1 MEINTE
7 LTPTPHSE
15 RNHGIELLRIFA
27 MLLAAVLHILKKG
40 GVITASEGNLAAY
53 STVWLLE
60 AAAYCAVNCYA
71 LISGY
76 VGYSD
81 RPKPLRLARCI
92 ELWLQ
97 VVFYSVIITTV
108 YCIAGVGSVGVS
120 DFADAFLPV
129 TSKQYWYFTAYIGMF
144 FFIPLLNALVRRLN
158 RRALVSLCIMLIA
171 VFSLYDTFAS
181 FWKKDPLALV
191 GGHSPL
197 WLGVLYIFGA
207 AMKKLRVPESMSSKK
222 ALLIYASAA
231 VFTALFKITGD
242 RLLRFVPGSL
252 FVRDTSPTV
261 LLCAAALFALQLLPE
276 RRAAL
281 AAAGLVCAALLTAS
295 ITETNIMSAQGES
308 SYATY
313 NQNATINSV
322 GTAEYLIDGASS
334 YEAIWAQPKPASDD
348 LHLVS
353 YEKREGVA
361 YVSVENDGG
370 EAAISLP
377 IYNYGNYYAAD
388 ESGTPF
394 AITSG
399 ENMRIVLTV
408 PAGYTGTIHVRY
420 HAPGYWRA
428 FEALSAVSLLG
439 VIGCGA
445 FVRRKRRTPATV

>member
-7 LTPTPHSE
+7 LNPTPHSE
-15 RNHGIELLRIFA
+15 WNHGIELLRIFA

-120 DFADAFLPV
+120 NFADAFLPV

-261 LLCAAALFALQLLPE
+261 LLCAAALLVAFARFKPGRKLTEFAVLFAPAAFGVYLLHVSPLVFE
-276 RRAAL
+276 HVIGNRFAFIGRLPFPLIPFAVLPSAGVILVVGL
-281 AAAGLVCAALLTAS
+281 AADKVRILLFKA
-295 ITETNIMSAQGES
+295 
-308 SYATY
+308 
-313 NQNATINSV
+313 
-322 GTAEYLIDGASS
+322 
-334 YEAIWAQPKPASDD
+334 
-348 LHLVS
+348 
-353 YEKREGVA
+353 
-361 YVSVENDGG
+361 
-370 EAAISLP
+370 
-377 IYNYGNYYAAD
+377 
-388 ESGTPF
+388 
-394 AITSG
+394 
-399 ENMRIVLTV
+399 
-408 PAGYTGTIHVRY
+408 
-420 HAPGYWRA
+420 
-428 FEALSAVSLLG
+428 LG
-439 VIGCGA
+439 VPKLCRKAEKSI
-445 FVRRKRRTPATV
+445 RRLWMHVVDAAAKGE

>member
-7 LTPTPHSE
+7 LNPTPHSE

-261 LLCAAALFALQLLPE
+261 LLCAAALLVAFARFKPCRKLTEFAVLFAPAAFGVYLLHVSPLVFE
-276 RRAAL
+276 HVIGNRFAFIGRLPFPLIPFAVLASAGVILAVGL
-281 AAAGLVCAALLTAS
+281 AADKVRILLFKA
-295 ITETNIMSAQGES
+295 
-308 SYATY
+308 
-313 NQNATINSV
+313 
-322 GTAEYLIDGASS
+322 
-334 YEAIWAQPKPASDD
+334 
-348 LHLVS
+348 
-353 YEKREGVA
+353 
-361 YVSVENDGG
+361 
-370 EAAISLP
+370 
-377 IYNYGNYYAAD
+377 
-388 ESGTPF
+388 
-394 AITSG
+394 
-399 ENMRIVLTV
+399 
-408 PAGYTGTIHVRY
+408 
-420 HAPGYWRA
+420 
-428 FEALSAVSLLG
+428 LG
-439 VIGCGA
+439 VPKMCRKAEKSI
-445 FVRRKRRTPATV
+445 RRLWMHVVNAAANRE

>member
-7 LTPTPHSE
+7 LNPTPHSE

-261 LLCAAALFALQLLPE
+261 LLCAAALLVAFARFKPGRKLTEFAVLFAPAAFGVYLLHVSPLVFE
-276 RRAAL
+276 HVIGNRFAFIGRLPFPLIPFAVLASAGFILAVGL
-281 AAAGLVCAALLTAS
+281 AADKVRILLFKA
-295 ITETNIMSAQGES
+295 
-308 SYATY
+308 
-313 NQNATINSV
+313 
-322 GTAEYLIDGASS
+322 
-334 YEAIWAQPKPASDD
+334 
-348 LHLVS
+348 
-353 YEKREGVA
+353 
-361 YVSVENDGG
+361 
-370 EAAISLP
+370 
-377 IYNYGNYYAAD
+377 
-388 ESGTPF
+388 
-394 AITSG
+394 
-399 ENMRIVLTV
+399 
-408 PAGYTGTIHVRY
+408 
-420 HAPGYWRA
+420 
-428 FEALSAVSLLG
+428 LG
-439 VIGCGA
+439 VPKLCRKAEKSI
-445 FVRRKRRTPATV
+445 RRLWMHVVDAAANRE

>member
-7 LTPTPHSE
+7 LNPTPHSA

-120 DFADAFLPV
+120 NFADAFLPV

-261 LLCAAALFALQLLPE
+261 LLCAAALLVAFARFKPGRKLTEFAVLFAPAAFGVYLLHVSPLVFE
-276 RRAAL
+276 HVIGNRFAFIGRLPFPLIPFAVLASAGVILAVGL
-281 AAAGLVCAALLTAS
+281 AADKVRAYCCSKPWGFRSCAEKPKTP
-295 ITETNIMSAQGES
+295 
-308 SYATY
+308 YA
-313 NQNATINSV
+313 
-322 GTAEYLIDGASS
+322 
-334 YEAIWAQPKPASDD
+334 
-348 LHLVS
+348 
-353 YEKREGVA
+353 
-361 YVSVENDGG
+361 
-370 EAAISLP
+370 
-377 IYNYGNYYAAD
+377 
-388 ESGTPF
+388 
-394 AITSG
+394 
-399 ENMRIVLTV
+399 
-408 PAGYTGTIHVRY
+408 
-420 HAPGYWRA
+420 
-428 FEALSAVSLLG
+428 
-439 VIGCGA
+439 GCGCMLLMLLQTGNNQTA
-445 FVRRKRRTPATV
+445 A

>member
-7 LTPTPHSE
+7 LNPTPHSE

-97 VVFYSVIITTV
+97 VVFYSMIITTV

-144 FFIPLLNALVRRLN
+144 FFIPLLNALVRRVN

-261 LLCAAALFALQLLPE
+261 LLCAAALLVAFARFKPCRKLTEFAVLFAPAAFGVYLLHVSPLVFE
-276 RRAAL
+276 HVIGNRFAFIGRLPFPLIPFAVLASAGVILVVGL
-281 AAAGLVCAALLTAS
+281 AADKVRILLFKA
-295 ITETNIMSAQGES
+295 
-308 SYATY
+308 
-313 NQNATINSV
+313 
-322 GTAEYLIDGASS
+322 
-334 YEAIWAQPKPASDD
+334 
-348 LHLVS
+348 
-353 YEKREGVA
+353 
-361 YVSVENDGG
+361 
-370 EAAISLP
+370 
-377 IYNYGNYYAAD
+377 
-388 ESGTPF
+388 
-394 AITSG
+394 
-399 ENMRIVLTV
+399 
-408 PAGYTGTIHVRY
+408 
-420 HAPGYWRA
+420 
-428 FEALSAVSLLG
+428 LG
-439 VIGCGA
+439 VPKMCRKAEKSI
-445 FVRRKRRTPATV
+445 RRLWMHVVDAAANRE

>member
-7 LTPTPHSE
+7 LNPTPHSE

-108 YCIAGVGSVGVS
+108 YCIAGIGSVGVS
-120 DFADAFLPV
+120 NFADAFLPV

-181 FWKKDPLALV
+181 FWKKDPLALI

-261 LLCAAALFALQLLPE
+261 LLCAAAL
-276 RRAAL
+276 
-281 AAAGLVCAALLTAS
+281 LV
-295 ITETNIMSAQGES
+295 
-308 SYATY
+308 
-313 NQNATINSV
+313 
-322 GTAEYLIDGASS
+322 
-334 YEAIWAQPKPASDD
+334 
-348 LHLVS
+348 
-353 YEKREGVA
+353 
-361 YVSVENDGG
+361 
-370 EAAISLP
+370 
-377 IYNYGNYYAAD
+377 
-388 ESGTPF
+388 
-394 AITSG
+394 
-399 ENMRIVLTV
+399 
-408 PAGYTGTIHVRY
+408 
-420 HAPGYWRA
+420 
-428 FEALSAVSLLG
+428 
-439 VIGCGA
+439 A
-445 FVRRKRRTPATV
+445 FVRFKPGRKLTEFAVLFAPAAFGVYLLHVSPLVFEHVIGNRFAFIGRLPFPLIPFAVLASAGVILAVGLAADKVRILLFKALGVPKMCRKAEKSIRRLWMHVVDAAANGE

>member
-7 LTPTPHSE
+7 LNPTPHSE

-60 AAAYCAVNCYA
+60 TAAYCAVNCYA

-261 LLCAAALFALQLLPE
+261 LLCAAALLVAFARFKPCRKLTEFAVLFAPAAFGVYLLHVSPLVFE
-276 RRAAL
+276 HVIGNRFAFIGRLPFPLIPFAVLASAGVILAVGL
-281 AAAGLVCAALLTAS
+281 AADKVRILLFKA
-295 ITETNIMSAQGES
+295 
-308 SYATY
+308 
-313 NQNATINSV
+313 
-322 GTAEYLIDGASS
+322 
-334 YEAIWAQPKPASDD
+334 
-348 LHLVS
+348 
-353 YEKREGVA
+353 
-361 YVSVENDGG
+361 
-370 EAAISLP
+370 
-377 IYNYGNYYAAD
+377 
-388 ESGTPF
+388 
-394 AITSG
+394 
-399 ENMRIVLTV
+399 
-408 PAGYTGTIHVRY
+408 
-420 HAPGYWRA
+420 
-428 FEALSAVSLLG
+428 LG
-439 VIGCGA
+439 VPKLCRKAEKSI
-445 FVRRKRRTPATV
+445 RRLWMHVVDAAANGE

>member
-7 LTPTPHSE
+7 LNPTPHSE

-261 LLCAAALFALQLLPE
+261 LLCAAALLVAFARFKPGRKLIEFAVLFAPAAFGVYLLHVSPLGCSNIVIAIVLLY
-276 RRAAL
+276 RRL
-281 AAAGLVCAALLTAS
+281 PFPLTRSPCLPRQELSWLSDLRRTKCAYCCSKPWGFRSCAEKPKT
-295 ITETNIMSAQGES
+295 
-308 SYATY
+308 SYA
-313 NQNATINSV
+313 
-322 GTAEYLIDGASS
+322 
-334 YEAIWAQPKPASDD
+334 
-348 LHLVS
+348 
-353 YEKREGVA
+353 
-361 YVSVENDGG
+361 
-370 EAAISLP
+370 
-377 IYNYGNYYAAD
+377 
-388 ESGTPF
+388 
-394 AITSG
+394 
-399 ENMRIVLTV
+399 
-408 PAGYTGTIHVRY
+408 
-420 HAPGYWRA
+420 
-428 FEALSAVSLLG
+428 
-439 VIGCGA
+439 GCGCMLLMLLQTGNNQTA
-445 FVRRKRRTPATV
+445 A

>member
-7 LTPTPHSE
+7 LNPTPHSE

-261 LLCAAALFALQLLPE
+261 LLCAAALLVAFARFKPCRKLTEFAVLFAPAAFGVYLLHVSPLVFE
-276 RRAAL
+276 HVIGNRFAFIGRLPFPLIPFAVLASAGVILAVGL
-281 AAAGLVCAALLTAS
+281 AADKVRILLFKA
-295 ITETNIMSAQGES
+295 
-308 SYATY
+308 
-313 NQNATINSV
+313 
-322 GTAEYLIDGASS
+322 
-334 YEAIWAQPKPASDD
+334 
-348 LHLVS
+348 
-353 YEKREGVA
+353 
-361 YVSVENDGG
+361 
-370 EAAISLP
+370 
-377 IYNYGNYYAAD
+377 
-388 ESGTPF
+388 
-394 AITSG
+394 
-399 ENMRIVLTV
+399 
-408 PAGYTGTIHVRY
+408 
-420 HAPGYWRA
+420 
-428 FEALSAVSLLG
+428 LG
-439 VIGCGA
+439 VPKLCRKAEKSI
-445 FVRRKRRTPATV
+445 RRLWMHVVDAAANRE

>member
-7 LTPTPHSE
+7 LNPTPHSE

-207 AMKKLRVPESMSSKK
+207 AMRKLRVPESISSKK
-222 ALLIYASAA
+222 ALLVYFSAA

-261 LLCAAALFALQLLPE
+261 LLCAAALSVAFARFKPGRKLTEFSVLLAP
-276 RRAAL
+276 AAFGVYLLHVSPLVFEHVIGNRFAFIGRLPFPLIPFAVLASAGVILVVGL
-281 AAAGLVCAALLTAS
+281 AADKVRILLFKA
-295 ITETNIMSAQGES
+295 
-308 SYATY
+308 
-313 NQNATINSV
+313 
-322 GTAEYLIDGASS
+322 
-334 YEAIWAQPKPASDD
+334 
-348 LHLVS
+348 
-353 YEKREGVA
+353 
-361 YVSVENDGG
+361 
-370 EAAISLP
+370 
-377 IYNYGNYYAAD
+377 
-388 ESGTPF
+388 
-394 AITSG
+394 
-399 ENMRIVLTV
+399 
-408 PAGYTGTIHVRY
+408 
-420 HAPGYWRA
+420 
-428 FEALSAVSLLG
+428 LG
-439 VIGCGA
+439 VPKMCRKAEKSI
-445 FVRRKRRTPATV
+445 RRLWMHVVDAAANRE

>member
-7 LTPTPHSE
+7 LNPTPHSE

-40 GVITASEGNLAAY
+40 CVITASEGNLAAY

-261 LLCAAALFALQLLPE
+261 LLCAAALLVAFARFKPGRKLTEFAVLFAPAAFGVYLLHVSPLVFE
-276 RRAAL
+276 HVIGNRFAFIGRLPFPLIPFAVLASAGVILVVGL
-281 AAAGLVCAALLTAS
+281 AADKVRILLFKA
-295 ITETNIMSAQGES
+295 
-308 SYATY
+308 
-313 NQNATINSV
+313 
-322 GTAEYLIDGASS
+322 
-334 YEAIWAQPKPASDD
+334 
-348 LHLVS
+348 
-353 YEKREGVA
+353 
-361 YVSVENDGG
+361 
-370 EAAISLP
+370 
-377 IYNYGNYYAAD
+377 
-388 ESGTPF
+388 
-394 AITSG
+394 
-399 ENMRIVLTV
+399 
-408 PAGYTGTIHVRY
+408 
-420 HAPGYWRA
+420 
-428 FEALSAVSLLG
+428 LG
-439 VIGCGA
+439 VPKLCRKAEKSI
-445 FVRRKRRTPATV
+445 RRLWMHVVDAAAKGE

>member
-231 VFTALFKITGD
+231 VFTALFKIAGD

-261 LLCAAALFALQLLPE
+261 LLCAAALLVAFASFKPGRKLTEFAVLFAPAAFGVYLLHVSPLVFE
-276 RRAAL
+276 HVIGNRFAFIGRLPFPLIPFAVLASAGVILAVGL
-281 AAAGLVCAALLTAS
+281 AADKVRILLFKA
-295 ITETNIMSAQGES
+295 
-308 SYATY
+308 
-313 NQNATINSV
+313 
-322 GTAEYLIDGASS
+322 
-334 YEAIWAQPKPASDD
+334 
-348 LHLVS
+348 
-353 YEKREGVA
+353 
-361 YVSVENDGG
+361 
-370 EAAISLP
+370 
-377 IYNYGNYYAAD
+377 
-388 ESGTPF
+388 
-394 AITSG
+394 
-399 ENMRIVLTV
+399 
-408 PAGYTGTIHVRY
+408 
-420 HAPGYWRA
+420 
-428 FEALSAVSLLG
+428 LG
-439 VIGCGA
+439 VPKLCRKAEKSI
-445 FVRRKRRTPATV
+445 RRLWMHVVDAAANRE

>member
-261 LLCAAALFALQLLPE
+261 LLCAAALLVAFASFKPGRKLTEFAVLFAPAAFGVYLLHVSPLVFE
-276 RRAAL
+276 HVIGNRFAFIGRLPFPLIPFAVLASAGVILAVGL
-281 AAAGLVCAALLTAS
+281 AADKVRILLFKA
-295 ITETNIMSAQGES
+295 
-308 SYATY
+308 
-313 NQNATINSV
+313 
-322 GTAEYLIDGASS
+322 
-334 YEAIWAQPKPASDD
+334 
-348 LHLVS
+348 
-353 YEKREGVA
+353 
-361 YVSVENDGG
+361 
-370 EAAISLP
+370 
-377 IYNYGNYYAAD
+377 
-388 ESGTPF
+388 
-394 AITSG
+394 
-399 ENMRIVLTV
+399 
-408 PAGYTGTIHVRY
+408 
-420 HAPGYWRA
+420 
-428 FEALSAVSLLG
+428 LG
-439 VIGCGA
+439 VPKLCRKAEKSI
-445 FVRRKRRTPATV
+445 RRLWMHVVDVAANRE

>member
-7 LTPTPHSE
+7 LNPTPHSE

-108 YCIAGVGSVGVS
+108 YCIAGVGFVGVS

-261 LLCAAALFALQLLPE
+261 LLCAAALLVAFARFKPCRKLTEFAVLFAPAAFGVYLLHVSPLVFEHVIGNRFAFIGRLPVPLLPF
-276 RRAAL
+276 AVLASAGVILAVGL
-281 AAAGLVCAALLTAS
+281 AADKVRILLFKA
-295 ITETNIMSAQGES
+295 
-308 SYATY
+308 
-313 NQNATINSV
+313 
-322 GTAEYLIDGASS
+322 
-334 YEAIWAQPKPASDD
+334 
-348 LHLVS
+348 
-353 YEKREGVA
+353 
-361 YVSVENDGG
+361 
-370 EAAISLP
+370 
-377 IYNYGNYYAAD
+377 
-388 ESGTPF
+388 
-394 AITSG
+394 
-399 ENMRIVLTV
+399 
-408 PAGYTGTIHVRY
+408 
-420 HAPGYWRA
+420 
-428 FEALSAVSLLG
+428 LG
-439 VIGCGA
+439 VPKLCRKAEKSI
-445 FVRRKRRTPATV
+445 RRLWMHVVDAAANRE

>member
-7 LTPTPHSE
+7 LNPTPHSE

-108 YCIAGVGSVGVS
+108 YCIAGVGFVGVS

-197 WLGVLYIFGA
+197 WLGVLYISGA

-261 LLCAAALFALQLLPE
+261 LLCAAALLVAFARFKPCRKLTEFAVLFAPAAFGVYLLHVSPLVFEHVIGNRFAFIGRLPFPLLPF
-276 RRAAL
+276 AVLASAGVILAVGL
-281 AAAGLVCAALLTAS
+281 AADKVRILLFKA
-295 ITETNIMSAQGES
+295 
-308 SYATY
+308 
-313 NQNATINSV
+313 
-322 GTAEYLIDGASS
+322 
-334 YEAIWAQPKPASDD
+334 
-348 LHLVS
+348 
-353 YEKREGVA
+353 
-361 YVSVENDGG
+361 
-370 EAAISLP
+370 
-377 IYNYGNYYAAD
+377 
-388 ESGTPF
+388 
-394 AITSG
+394 
-399 ENMRIVLTV
+399 
-408 PAGYTGTIHVRY
+408 
-420 HAPGYWRA
+420 
-428 FEALSAVSLLG
+428 LG
-439 VIGCGA
+439 VPKLCRKAEKSI
-445 FVRRKRRTPATV
+445 RRLWMHVVDAAANRE

>member
-7 LTPTPHSE
+7 LNPTPHSE

-27 MLLAAVLHILKKG
+27 MLLAALLHILKKG

-261 LLCAAALFALQLLPE
+261 LLCAAALSVAFARFKPCRKLTEFAVLFAPAAFGVYLLHVSPLVFE
-276 RRAAL
+276 HVIGNRFAFIGRLPFPLIPFAVLASAGVILAVGL
-281 AAAGLVCAALLTAS
+281 AADKVRILLFKA
-295 ITETNIMSAQGES
+295 
-308 SYATY
+308 
-313 NQNATINSV
+313 
-322 GTAEYLIDGASS
+322 
-334 YEAIWAQPKPASDD
+334 
-348 LHLVS
+348 
-353 YEKREGVA
+353 
-361 YVSVENDGG
+361 
-370 EAAISLP
+370 
-377 IYNYGNYYAAD
+377 
-388 ESGTPF
+388 
-394 AITSG
+394 
-399 ENMRIVLTV
+399 
-408 PAGYTGTIHVRY
+408 
-420 HAPGYWRA
+420 
-428 FEALSAVSLLG
+428 LG
-439 VIGCGA
+439 VPKLCRKAEKSI
-445 FVRRKRRTPATV
+445 RRLWMHVVDAAANRE

>member
-7 LTPTPHSE
+7 LNPTPHSE

-261 LLCAAALFALQLLPE
+261 LLCAAALLVAFARFKPCRKLTEFAVLFAPAAFGVYLLHVSPLVFE
-276 RRAAL
+276 HVIGNRFAFIGRLPFPLIPFAVLASAGVILAVGL
-281 AAAGLVCAALLTAS
+281 AADKVRILLFKA
-295 ITETNIMSAQGES
+295 
-308 SYATY
+308 
-313 NQNATINSV
+313 
-322 GTAEYLIDGASS
+322 
-334 YEAIWAQPKPASDD
+334 
-348 LHLVS
+348 
-353 YEKREGVA
+353 
-361 YVSVENDGG
+361 
-370 EAAISLP
+370 
-377 IYNYGNYYAAD
+377 
-388 ESGTPF
+388 
-394 AITSG
+394 
-399 ENMRIVLTV
+399 
-408 PAGYTGTIHVRY
+408 
-420 HAPGYWRA
+420 
-428 FEALSAVSLLG
+428 LG
-439 VIGCGA
+439 VPKMCRKAEKSI
-445 FVRRKRRTPATV
+445 RRLWMHVVDAAANRE

>member
-7 LTPTPHSE
+7 LNPTPHSE

-144 FFIPLLNALVRRLN
+144 FFTPLLNALVRRLN

-261 LLCAAALFALQLLPE
+261 LLCAAALSVAFAHFKPGRKLTEFAVLFAPAAFGVYLLHVSPLVFE
-276 RRAAL
+276 HVIGNRFAFIGRLPFPLIPFAVLASAGVILAVGL
-281 AAAGLVCAALLTAS
+281 AADKVRILLFKA
-295 ITETNIMSAQGES
+295 
-308 SYATY
+308 
-313 NQNATINSV
+313 
-322 GTAEYLIDGASS
+322 
-334 YEAIWAQPKPASDD
+334 
-348 LHLVS
+348 
-353 YEKREGVA
+353 
-361 YVSVENDGG
+361 
-370 EAAISLP
+370 
-377 IYNYGNYYAAD
+377 
-388 ESGTPF
+388 
-394 AITSG
+394 
-399 ENMRIVLTV
+399 
-408 PAGYTGTIHVRY
+408 
-420 HAPGYWRA
+420 
-428 FEALSAVSLLG
+428 LG
-439 VIGCGA
+439 VPKLCRKAEKSI
-445 FVRRKRRTPATV
+445 RRLWMHVVDAAANRE

>member
-261 LLCAAALFALQLLPE
+261 LLCAAALLVAFASFKPGRKLTEFAVLFAPAAFGVYLLHVSPLVFE
-276 RRAAL
+276 HVIGNRFAFIGRLPFPLIPFAVLASAVVILAVGL
-281 AAAGLVCAALLTAS
+281 AADKVRILLFKA
-295 ITETNIMSAQGES
+295 
-308 SYATY
+308 
-313 NQNATINSV
+313 
-322 GTAEYLIDGASS
+322 
-334 YEAIWAQPKPASDD
+334 
-348 LHLVS
+348 
-353 YEKREGVA
+353 
-361 YVSVENDGG
+361 
-370 EAAISLP
+370 
-377 IYNYGNYYAAD
+377 
-388 ESGTPF
+388 
-394 AITSG
+394 
-399 ENMRIVLTV
+399 
-408 PAGYTGTIHVRY
+408 
-420 HAPGYWRA
+420 
-428 FEALSAVSLLG
+428 LG
-439 VIGCGA
+439 VPKLCRKAEKSI
-445 FVRRKRRTPATV
+445 RRLWMHVVDAAANRE

>member
-7 LTPTPHSE
+7 LNPTPHSE

-261 LLCAAALFALQLLPE
+261 LLCAAALSVAFARFKPCRKLTEFAVLFAPAAFGVYLLHVSPLVFE
-276 RRAAL
+276 HVIGNRFAFIGRLPFPLIPFAVLASAGVILAVGL
-281 AAAGLVCAALLTAS
+281 AADKVRILLFKA
-295 ITETNIMSAQGES
+295 
-308 SYATY
+308 
-313 NQNATINSV
+313 
-322 GTAEYLIDGASS
+322 
-334 YEAIWAQPKPASDD
+334 
-348 LHLVS
+348 
-353 YEKREGVA
+353 
-361 YVSVENDGG
+361 
-370 EAAISLP
+370 
-377 IYNYGNYYAAD
+377 
-388 ESGTPF
+388 
-394 AITSG
+394 
-399 ENMRIVLTV
+399 
-408 PAGYTGTIHVRY
+408 
-420 HAPGYWRA
+420 
-428 FEALSAVSLLG
+428 LG
-439 VIGCGA
+439 VPKMCRKAEKSI
-445 FVRRKRRTPATV
+445 RRLWMHVVDAAANRE

>member
-1 MEINTE
+1 MKINTE
-7 LTPTPHSE
+7 LNPTPHSE

-158 RRALVSLCIMLIA
+158 RRALVSFCIMLIA

-261 LLCAAALFALQLLPE
+261 LLCAAALSVAFARFKPGRKLTEFAVLFAP
-276 RRAAL
+276 AAFRSCSNTL
-281 AAAGLVCAALLTAS
+281 
-295 ITETNIMSAQGES
+295 SA
-308 SYATY
+308 
-313 NQNATINSV
+313 
-322 GTAEYLIDGASS
+322 
-334 YEAIWAQPKPASDD
+334 
-348 LHLVS
+348 
-353 YEKREGVA
+353 
-361 YVSVENDGG
+361 
-370 EAAISLP
+370 
-377 IYNYGNYYAAD
+377 
-388 ESGTPF
+388 
-394 AITSG
+394 
-399 ENMRIVLTV
+399 IVLL
-408 PAGYTGTIHVRY
+408 
-420 HAPGYWRA
+420 
-428 FEALSAVSLLG
+428 LSGGFRSRLSRSPCLPRQELSWLSDLRRTKCAYCCSKPWVFRRCAEKPKNPYA
-439 VIGCGA
+439 GCGCMLLMLPQTGNNQTA
-445 FVRRKRRTPATV
+445 A

>member
-1 MEINTE
+1 MKINTE
-7 LTPTPHSE
+7 LNPTPHSE

-181 FWKKDPLALV
+181 FWKKDPLARV

-261 LLCAAALFALQLLPE
+261 LLCAAALLVAFARFKPGRKLTEFAVLFAPAAFGVYLLHVSPLVFE
-276 RRAAL
+276 HVIGNRFAFIGRLPFPLIPFAVLASAGVILAVGL
-281 AAAGLVCAALLTAS
+281 AADKVRILLFKA
-295 ITETNIMSAQGES
+295 
-308 SYATY
+308 
-313 NQNATINSV
+313 
-322 GTAEYLIDGASS
+322 
-334 YEAIWAQPKPASDD
+334 
-348 LHLVS
+348 
-353 YEKREGVA
+353 
-361 YVSVENDGG
+361 
-370 EAAISLP
+370 
-377 IYNYGNYYAAD
+377 
-388 ESGTPF
+388 
-394 AITSG
+394 
-399 ENMRIVLTV
+399 
-408 PAGYTGTIHVRY
+408 
-420 HAPGYWRA
+420 
-428 FEALSAVSLLG
+428 LG
-439 VIGCGA
+439 VPKMCRKAEKSI
-445 FVRRKRRTPATV
+445 RRLWMHVVDAAANRE

>member
-7 LTPTPHSE
+7 LNPTPHSE

-261 LLCAAALFALQLLPE
+261 LLCAAALSVAFARFKPGRKLTEFAVLLAP
-276 RRAAL
+276 AAFGVYLLHVSPLVFEHVIGNRFAFIGRLPFPLIPFAVLASAGVILAVGL
-281 AAAGLVCAALLTAS
+281 AADKVRILLFKA
-295 ITETNIMSAQGES
+295 
-308 SYATY
+308 
-313 NQNATINSV
+313 
-322 GTAEYLIDGASS
+322 
-334 YEAIWAQPKPASDD
+334 
-348 LHLVS
+348 
-353 YEKREGVA
+353 
-361 YVSVENDGG
+361 
-370 EAAISLP
+370 
-377 IYNYGNYYAAD
+377 
-388 ESGTPF
+388 
-394 AITSG
+394 
-399 ENMRIVLTV
+399 
-408 PAGYTGTIHVRY
+408 
-420 HAPGYWRA
+420 
-428 FEALSAVSLLG
+428 LG
-439 VIGCGA
+439 VPKLCRKAEKSI
-445 FVRRKRRTPATV
+445 RRLWMHVVDAAANRE

>member
-7 LTPTPHSE
+7 LNPTPHSE

-222 ALLIYASAA
+222 ALLLYASAA

-261 LLCAAALFALQLLPE
+261 LLCAAALLVTFARFKPGRKLTEFAVLFAPAAFGVYLLHVSPLVFE
-276 RRAAL
+276 HVIGNRFAFIGRLPFPLIPFAVLASAGVILAVGL
-281 AAAGLVCAALLTAS
+281 AADKVRILLFKALRVPKLCRKAEKSIRRLWMHVVDAAA
-295 ITETNIMSAQGES
+295 N
-308 SYATY
+308 
-313 NQNATINSV
+313 
-322 GTAEYLIDGASS
+322 
-334 YEAIWAQPKPASDD
+334 
-348 LHLVS
+348 
-353 YEKREGVA
+353 RE
-361 YVSVENDGG
+361 
-370 EAAISLP
+370 
-377 IYNYGNYYAAD
+377 
-388 ESGTPF
+388 
-394 AITSG
+394 
-399 ENMRIVLTV
+399 
-408 PAGYTGTIHVRY
+408 
-420 HAPGYWRA
+420 
-428 FEALSAVSLLG
+428 
-439 VIGCGA
+439 
-445 FVRRKRRTPATV
+445 

>member
-7 LTPTPHSE
+7 LNPTPHSE
-15 RNHGIELLRIFA
+15 RKHGIELLRIFA

-60 AAAYCAVNCYA
+60 AAAYCAVNRYA

-120 DFADAFLPV
+120 NFADAFLPV

-261 LLCAAALFALQLLPE
+261 LLCAAALFVAFARFTPGRRLTEFAVLLAP
-276 RRAAL
+276 AAFGVYLLHVSPLVFEHVIGNRFAFIGRLPFPLIPFAVLASAGVILVVGL
-281 AAAGLVCAALLTAS
+281 AADKVRILLFKA
-295 ITETNIMSAQGES
+295 
-308 SYATY
+308 
-313 NQNATINSV
+313 
-322 GTAEYLIDGASS
+322 
-334 YEAIWAQPKPASDD
+334 
-348 LHLVS
+348 
-353 YEKREGVA
+353 
-361 YVSVENDGG
+361 
-370 EAAISLP
+370 
-377 IYNYGNYYAAD
+377 
-388 ESGTPF
+388 
-394 AITSG
+394 
-399 ENMRIVLTV
+399 
-408 PAGYTGTIHVRY
+408 
-420 HAPGYWRA
+420 
-428 FEALSAVSLLG
+428 LG
-439 VIGCGA
+439 VPKLCRKAEKSI
-445 FVRRKRRTPATV
+445 RRLWMHVVDAAANRE

>member
-7 LTPTPHSE
+7 LNPAPHSA

-120 DFADAFLPV
+120 NFADAFLPV

-242 RLLRFVPGSL
+242 RLLRFVPEVFS
-252 FVRDTSPTV
+252 
-261 LLCAAALFALQLLPE
+261 C
-276 RRAAL
+276 
-281 AAAGLVCAALLTAS
+281 
-295 ITETNIMSAQGES
+295 
-308 SYATY
+308 
-313 NQNATINSV
+313 
-322 GTAEYLIDGASS
+322 
-334 YEAIWAQPKPASDD
+334 
-348 LHLVS
+348 
-353 YEKREGVA
+353 
-361 YVSVENDGG
+361 
-370 EAAISLP
+370 
-377 IYNYGNYYAAD
+377 
-388 ESGTPF
+388 GTPPRRCC
-394 AITSG
+394 S
-399 ENMRIVLTV
+399 
-408 PAGYTGTIHVRY
+408 
-420 HAPGYWRA
+420 APPR
-428 FEALSAVSLLG
+428 
-439 VIGCGA
+439 C
-445 FVRRKRRTPATV
+445 

>member
-7 LTPTPHSE
+7 LNPTPHSE
-15 RNHGIELLRIFA
+15 WNHGIELLRIFA

-207 AMKKLRVPESMSSKK
+207 AMKKLHVPESMSSKK

-261 LLCAAALFALQLLPE
+261 LLCAAALLVAFARFKPGRKLTEFAVLFAPAAFGVYLLHVSPLVFE
-276 RRAAL
+276 HVIGNRFAFIGRLPFPLIPFAVLASAGVILVVGL
-281 AAAGLVCAALLTAS
+281 AADKVRILLFKA
-295 ITETNIMSAQGES
+295 
-308 SYATY
+308 
-313 NQNATINSV
+313 
-322 GTAEYLIDGASS
+322 
-334 YEAIWAQPKPASDD
+334 
-348 LHLVS
+348 
-353 YEKREGVA
+353 
-361 YVSVENDGG
+361 
-370 EAAISLP
+370 
-377 IYNYGNYYAAD
+377 
-388 ESGTPF
+388 
-394 AITSG
+394 
-399 ENMRIVLTV
+399 
-408 PAGYTGTIHVRY
+408 
-420 HAPGYWRA
+420 
-428 FEALSAVSLLG
+428 LG
-439 VIGCGA
+439 VPKLCRKAEKSI
-445 FVRRKRRTPATV
+445 RRLWMHVVDAAAKGE

>member
-7 LTPTPHSE
+7 LNPTPHSE

-108 YCIAGVGSVGVS
+108 YCIAGGGSVGVS
-120 DFADAFLPV
+120 NFADAFLPV

-261 LLCAAALFALQLLPE
+261 LLCAAALLVAFARFKPCRKLTEFAVLFAPAAFGVYLLHVSPLVFEHVIGNRFAFIGRLPFPLLPF
-276 RRAAL
+276 AVLASAGVILAVGL
-281 AAAGLVCAALLTAS
+281 AADKVRILLFKA
-295 ITETNIMSAQGES
+295 
-308 SYATY
+308 
-313 NQNATINSV
+313 
-322 GTAEYLIDGASS
+322 
-334 YEAIWAQPKPASDD
+334 
-348 LHLVS
+348 
-353 YEKREGVA
+353 
-361 YVSVENDGG
+361 
-370 EAAISLP
+370 
-377 IYNYGNYYAAD
+377 
-388 ESGTPF
+388 
-394 AITSG
+394 
-399 ENMRIVLTV
+399 
-408 PAGYTGTIHVRY
+408 
-420 HAPGYWRA
+420 
-428 FEALSAVSLLG
+428 LG
-439 VIGCGA
+439 VPKLCRKAEKSI
-445 FVRRKRRTPATV
+445 RRLWMHVVDAAANRE

>member
-7 LTPTPHSE
+7 LNPTPHSE

-261 LLCAAALFALQLLPE
+261 LLCAAALLVAFARFKPCRKLTEFAVLFAPAAFGVYLLHVSPLVFEHVIGNRFAFIGRLPFPLLPF
-276 RRAAL
+276 AVLASAGVILAVGL
-281 AAAGLVCAALLTAS
+281 AADKVRILLFKALGVPKMCRKAEKS
-295 ITETNIMSAQGES
+295 IRRLWMH
-308 SYATY
+308 
-313 NQNATINSV
+313 V
-322 GTAEYLIDGASS
+322 
-334 YEAIWAQPKPASDD
+334 
-348 LHLVS
+348 V
-353 YEKREGVA
+353 
-361 YVSVENDGG
+361 
-370 EAAISLP
+370 EAAA
-377 IYNYGNYYAAD
+377 NR
-388 ESGTPF
+388 E
-394 AITSG
+394 
-399 ENMRIVLTV
+399 
-408 PAGYTGTIHVRY
+408 
-420 HAPGYWRA
+420 
-428 FEALSAVSLLG
+428 
-439 VIGCGA
+439 
-445 FVRRKRRTPATV
+445 

>member
-7 LTPTPHSE
+7 LNPTPHSE

-108 YCIAGVGSVGVS
+108 YCIAGVGSIGVS

-261 LLCAAALFALQLLPE
+261 LLCAAALSVAFARFKPGRKLTEFGVLFAPAAFGVYLLHVSPLVFE
-276 RRAAL
+276 HVIGNRFAFIGRLPFPLIPFAVLASAGVILVVGL
-281 AAAGLVCAALLTAS
+281 AADKVRILLFKA
-295 ITETNIMSAQGES
+295 
-308 SYATY
+308 
-313 NQNATINSV
+313 
-322 GTAEYLIDGASS
+322 
-334 YEAIWAQPKPASDD
+334 
-348 LHLVS
+348 
-353 YEKREGVA
+353 
-361 YVSVENDGG
+361 
-370 EAAISLP
+370 
-377 IYNYGNYYAAD
+377 
-388 ESGTPF
+388 
-394 AITSG
+394 
-399 ENMRIVLTV
+399 
-408 PAGYTGTIHVRY
+408 
-420 HAPGYWRA
+420 
-428 FEALSAVSLLG
+428 LG
-439 VIGCGA
+439 VPKLCRKAEKSI
-445 FVRRKRRTPATV
+445 RRLWMHVVDAAANRE

>member
-7 LTPTPHSE
+7 LNPTPHSE

-108 YCIAGVGSVGVS
+108 YCIAGVGFVGVS

-261 LLCAAALFALQLLPE
+261 LLCAAALLVAFARFKPCRKLTEFAVLFAPAAFGVYLLHVSPLVFE
-276 RRAAL
+276 HVIGNRFAFIGRLPFPLIPFAVLASAGVILVVGL
-281 AAAGLVCAALLTAS
+281 AADKVRILLFKA
-295 ITETNIMSAQGES
+295 
-308 SYATY
+308 
-313 NQNATINSV
+313 
-322 GTAEYLIDGASS
+322 
-334 YEAIWAQPKPASDD
+334 
-348 LHLVS
+348 
-353 YEKREGVA
+353 
-361 YVSVENDGG
+361 
-370 EAAISLP
+370 
-377 IYNYGNYYAAD
+377 
-388 ESGTPF
+388 
-394 AITSG
+394 
-399 ENMRIVLTV
+399 
-408 PAGYTGTIHVRY
+408 
-420 HAPGYWRA
+420 
-428 FEALSAVSLLG
+428 LG
-439 VIGCGA
+439 VPKMCRKAEKSI
-445 FVRRKRRTPATV
+445 RRLWMHVVDAAANRE

>member
-158 RRALVSLCIMLIA
+158 RR
-171 VFSLYDTFAS
+171 
-181 FWKKDPLALV
+181 
-191 GGHSPL
+191 
-197 WLGVLYIFGA
+197 
-207 AMKKLRVPESMSSKK
+207 
-222 ALLIYASAA
+222 
-231 VFTALFKITGD
+231 
-242 RLLRFVPGSL
+242 
-252 FVRDTSPTV
+252 
-261 LLCAAALFALQLLPE
+261 
-276 RRAAL
+276 
-281 AAAGLVCAALLTAS
+281 
-295 ITETNIMSAQGES
+295 
-308 SYATY
+308 
-313 NQNATINSV
+313 
-322 GTAEYLIDGASS
+322 
-334 YEAIWAQPKPASDD
+334 
-348 LHLVS
+348 
-353 YEKREGVA
+353 
-361 YVSVENDGG
+361 
-370 EAAISLP
+370 
-377 IYNYGNYYAAD
+377 
-388 ESGTPF
+388 
-394 AITSG
+394 
-399 ENMRIVLTV
+399 
-408 PAGYTGTIHVRY
+408 
-420 HAPGYWRA
+420 
-428 FEALSAVSLLG
+428 
-439 VIGCGA
+439 GC
-445 FVRRKRRTPATV
+445 

>member
-7 LTPTPHSE
+7 LNPTPHSE

-261 LLCAAALFALQLLPE
+261 LLCAAAL
-276 RRAAL
+276 
-281 AAAGLVCAALLTAS
+281 LV
-295 ITETNIMSAQGES
+295 
-308 SYATY
+308 
-313 NQNATINSV
+313 
-322 GTAEYLIDGASS
+322 
-334 YEAIWAQPKPASDD
+334 
-348 LHLVS
+348 
-353 YEKREGVA
+353 
-361 YVSVENDGG
+361 
-370 EAAISLP
+370 
-377 IYNYGNYYAAD
+377 
-388 ESGTPF
+388 
-394 AITSG
+394 
-399 ENMRIVLTV
+399 
-408 PAGYTGTIHVRY
+408 
-420 HAPGYWRA
+420 
-428 FEALSAVSLLG
+428 
-439 VIGCGA
+439 A
-445 FVRRKRRTPATV
+445 FVRFKPGRKLTEFAVLFAPAAFGVYLLHVSPLVFEHVIGNRFAFIGRLPFPLIPFAVLASAGVILAVGLAADKVRILLFKALGVPKMCRKAEKSIRRLWMHVVDAAANGE

>member
-7 LTPTPHSE
+7 LNPTPHSE

-120 DFADAFLPV
+120 NFADAFLPV

-207 AMKKLRVPESMSSKK
+207 AMKKLHVPESMSSKK

-261 LLCAAALFALQLLPE
+261 LLCAAALLVAFARFKPGRKLTEFAVLFAPAAFGVYLLHVSPLVFE
-276 RRAAL
+276 HVIGNRFAFIGRLPFPLIPFAVLASAGVILVVGL
-281 AAAGLVCAALLTAS
+281 AADKVRILLFKA
-295 ITETNIMSAQGES
+295 
-308 SYATY
+308 
-313 NQNATINSV
+313 
-322 GTAEYLIDGASS
+322 
-334 YEAIWAQPKPASDD
+334 
-348 LHLVS
+348 
-353 YEKREGVA
+353 
-361 YVSVENDGG
+361 
-370 EAAISLP
+370 
-377 IYNYGNYYAAD
+377 
-388 ESGTPF
+388 
-394 AITSG
+394 
-399 ENMRIVLTV
+399 
-408 PAGYTGTIHVRY
+408 
-420 HAPGYWRA
+420 
-428 FEALSAVSLLG
+428 LG
-439 VIGCGA
+439 VPKLCRKAEKSI
-445 FVRRKRRTPATV
+445 RRLWMHVVDAAAKGE

>member
-7 LTPTPHSE
+7 LNPTPHSE

-261 LLCAAALFALQLLPE
+261 LLCAAALLVAFASFKPGRKLTEFAVLFAPAAFGVYLLHVSPLVFE
-276 RRAAL
+276 HVIGNRFAFIGRLPFPLIPFAVLASAGVILAVGL
-281 AAAGLVCAALLTAS
+281 AADKVRILLFKA
-295 ITETNIMSAQGES
+295 
-308 SYATY
+308 
-313 NQNATINSV
+313 
-322 GTAEYLIDGASS
+322 
-334 YEAIWAQPKPASDD
+334 
-348 LHLVS
+348 
-353 YEKREGVA
+353 
-361 YVSVENDGG
+361 
-370 EAAISLP
+370 
-377 IYNYGNYYAAD
+377 
-388 ESGTPF
+388 
-394 AITSG
+394 
-399 ENMRIVLTV
+399 
-408 PAGYTGTIHVRY
+408 
-420 HAPGYWRA
+420 
-428 FEALSAVSLLG
+428 LG
-439 VIGCGA
+439 VPKMCRKAEKSI
-445 FVRRKRRTPATV
+445 RRLWMLVVDAAANGE

>member
-7 LTPTPHSE
+7 LNPTPHSE

-261 LLCAAALFALQLLPE
+261 LLCAAALLVAFARFKSGRKLTEFAVLFAPAAFGVYLLHVSPLVFE
-276 RRAAL
+276 HVIGNRFAFIGRLPFPLIPFAVLASAGVILAVGL
-281 AAAGLVCAALLTAS
+281 AADKVRILLFKA
-295 ITETNIMSAQGES
+295 
-308 SYATY
+308 
-313 NQNATINSV
+313 
-322 GTAEYLIDGASS
+322 
-334 YEAIWAQPKPASDD
+334 
-348 LHLVS
+348 
-353 YEKREGVA
+353 
-361 YVSVENDGG
+361 
-370 EAAISLP
+370 
-377 IYNYGNYYAAD
+377 
-388 ESGTPF
+388 
-394 AITSG
+394 
-399 ENMRIVLTV
+399 
-408 PAGYTGTIHVRY
+408 
-420 HAPGYWRA
+420 
-428 FEALSAVSLLG
+428 LG
-439 VIGCGA
+439 VPKMCRKAEKSI
-445 FVRRKRRTPATV
+445 RRLWMHVVDAANRE

>member
-7 LTPTPHSE
+7 LNPTPHSA

-120 DFADAFLPV
+120 NFADAFLPV

-261 LLCAAALFALQLLPE
+261 LLCAAALLVAFARFKPGRKLTEFAVLFAPAAFVVYLLHVSPLVFE
-276 RRAAL
+276 HVIGNRFAFIGRLPFPLIPFAVLASAGVILAVGL
-281 AAAGLVCAALLTAS
+281 AADKVRILLFKA
-295 ITETNIMSAQGES
+295 
-308 SYATY
+308 
-313 NQNATINSV
+313 
-322 GTAEYLIDGASS
+322 
-334 YEAIWAQPKPASDD
+334 
-348 LHLVS
+348 
-353 YEKREGVA
+353 
-361 YVSVENDGG
+361 
-370 EAAISLP
+370 
-377 IYNYGNYYAAD
+377 
-388 ESGTPF
+388 
-394 AITSG
+394 
-399 ENMRIVLTV
+399 
-408 PAGYTGTIHVRY
+408 
-420 HAPGYWRA
+420 
-428 FEALSAVSLLG
+428 LG
-439 VIGCGA
+439 VPKLCRKAENSI
-445 FVRRKRRTPATV
+445 RRLWMHVVDAATNRE

>member
-7 LTPTPHSE
+7 LNPTPHSE
-15 RNHGIELLRIFA
+15 WNHGIELLRIFA

-261 LLCAAALFALQLLPE
+261 LLCAAALLVAFARFKPGRKLTEFAVLFAPAAFGVYLLHVSPLVFE
-276 RRAAL
+276 HVIGNRFAFIGRLPFPLIPFAVLASAGVILAVGL
-281 AAAGLVCAALLTAS
+281 AADKVRILLFKA
-295 ITETNIMSAQGES
+295 
-308 SYATY
+308 
-313 NQNATINSV
+313 
-322 GTAEYLIDGASS
+322 
-334 YEAIWAQPKPASDD
+334 
-348 LHLVS
+348 
-353 YEKREGVA
+353 
-361 YVSVENDGG
+361 
-370 EAAISLP
+370 
-377 IYNYGNYYAAD
+377 
-388 ESGTPF
+388 
-394 AITSG
+394 
-399 ENMRIVLTV
+399 
-408 PAGYTGTIHVRY
+408 
-420 HAPGYWRA
+420 
-428 FEALSAVSLLG
+428 LG
-439 VIGCGA
+439 VPKLCRKAEKSI
-445 FVRRKRRTPATV
+445 RRLWMHVVDAAAKEE